1 MYHVITFMTFE
12 GYFLSMEEQ
21 LRVKTIRDK
30 DVVN

>member
-1 MYHVITFMTFE
+1 MYHVIKFMTFE